1 MTIPA
6 GHHWLNAVTAL
17 GSAVALIVLVAL
29 CTPRHPNSIR
39 RRPDGRNIKRGN
51 EE

>member
-17 GSAVALIVLVAL
+17 GIAVVLTVIVAL
-29 CTPRHPNSIR
+29 CTPPHPRSIR
-39 RRPDGRNIKRGN
+39 RRPDGRNIKRKQDI
-51 EE
+51 